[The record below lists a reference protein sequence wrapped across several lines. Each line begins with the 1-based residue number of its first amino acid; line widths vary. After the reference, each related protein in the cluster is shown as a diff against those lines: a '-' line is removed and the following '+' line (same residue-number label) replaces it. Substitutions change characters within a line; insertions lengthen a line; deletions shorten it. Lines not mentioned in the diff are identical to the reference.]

1 LKATWNQHRKTRLT
15 TAFILALIFGGRVK
29 PEMENPN
36 VPGDTSEFDDA
47 SLELIVNQGRW
58 QLDRQQES
66 FRHTTDRAQ
75 ILLTVNIIVLGFIA
89 ASFHH
94 IVQIAGIRE
103 ITATVIWAVGALFV
117 VVGIAATASVI
128 TVAADFDTVDTTK
141 VSNFPHPV
149 LRKVAD
155 SYAKTVRLGEIT
167 VAARVTVFRQA
178 VRFVC
183 WGTLIAA
190 LAYVVA
196 A

>member
-1 LKATWNQHRKTRLT
+1 
-15 TAFILALIFGGRVK
+15 
-29 PEMENPN
+29 MENPN
-36 VPGDTSEFDDA
+36 IPGDTCKIDDA
-47 SLELIVNQGRW
+47 SLQLIVSQGRW

-75 ILLTVNIIVLGFIA
+75 TLLTVNIVLLGFIA

-94 IVQIAGIRE
+94 IAQISGIRE
-103 ITATVIWAVGALFV
+103 IAALLIWAVGTLFV
-117 VVGIAATASVI
+117 VLGIAATASVI

-149 LRKVAD
+149 LRNVAD
-155 SYAKTVRLGEIT
+155 SYAKSVRLGEIT

-196 A
+196 T